1 MFESCESSINNYECG
16 SPELIELYHIM
27 RRTEG
32 IFGGRFSGAGFKG
45 ACIGLIDPKKEEF
58 IKKHVEDDYLS
69 IYPQYKDTFRVF
81 FCELADGVD
90 FI

>member
-1 MFESCESSINNYECG
+1 
-16 SPELIELYHIM
+16 
-27 RRTEG
+27 
-32 IFGGRFSGAGFKG
+32 
-45 ACIGLIDPKKEEF
+45 
-58 IKKHVEDDYLS
+58 LS